1 MVDFSRLILNN
12 NDFFLVT
19 CVFMNARLF
28 IDCHDLDCQQRRL
41 KLHKYALYTYTCDLA
56 NHKYQKLIKSNEC

>member
-12 NDFFLVT
+12 NDFLLVT

-28 IDCHDLDCQQRRL
+28 IDFRDLDCQQRRL
-41 KLHKYALYTYTCDLA
+41 KLHTCNKRYT
-56 NHKYQKLIKSNEC
+56 LIHVI